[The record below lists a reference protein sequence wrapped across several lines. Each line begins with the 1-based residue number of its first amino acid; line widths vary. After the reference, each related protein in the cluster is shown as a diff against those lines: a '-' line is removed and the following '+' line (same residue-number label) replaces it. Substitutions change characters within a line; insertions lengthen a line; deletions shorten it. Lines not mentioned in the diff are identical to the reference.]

1 LRIALAAPTGKAAA
15 RLNESISRMKEGLTC
30 SAAVREQIPI
40 NVSSIHRLLGSIS
53 GSVRF
58 RYSVENQLPF
68 DVVIIDEASMV
79 DLPLMAKLVTA
90 LKEDARLILLGDR
103 DQLASVEAGAVLG
116 DLCSVGRQES
126 FSPDFCQLVKR
137 LTGGVIEESATKESN
152 PSPTDHLVILKQ
164 NYRFQA
170 GSGIGILAAAIN
182 AGDGEQAVNLLCKD
196 SSAGIQWRDLPDAT
210 LLKKSLA
217 AEIIA
222 GYRHYLGAA
231 TAEEALARFDDFR
244 LLCALRE
251 GPYGVVAV
259 TKLIEEILAEN
270 RLIDLHSRW
279 YKGRPVIVTTNDY
292 NMKLFN
298 GDVGIVFPGSDH
310 SDTLRVCFPA
320 PDGGI
325 RTVSPLRLPVHET
338 VYAMTVHKSQGSEF
352 DRVLLLLPYHDS
364 ELLSR
369 ELLYTGITRAKN
381 EVAVWGKREIFAAA
395 LERRIERKSGL
406 QDAIWGVTQRD
417 QVAV

>member
-1 LRIALAAPTGKAAA
+1 
-15 RLNESISRMKEGLTC
+15 
-30 SAAVREQIPI
+30 
-40 NVSSIHRLLGSIS
+40 
-53 GSVRF
+53 
-58 RYSVENQLPF
+58 
-68 DVVIIDEASMV
+68 
-79 DLPLMAKLVTA
+79 
-90 LKEDARLILLGDR
+90 
-103 DQLASVEAGAVLG
+103 
-116 DLCSVGRQES
+116 
-126 FSPDFCQLVKR
+126 
-137 LTGGVIEESATKESN
+137 
-152 PSPTDHLVILKQ
+152 
-164 NYRFQA
+164 
-170 GSGIGILAAAIN
+170 
-182 AGDGEQAVNLLCKD
+182 
-196 SSAGIQWRDLPDAT
+196 
-210 LLKKSLA
+210 
-217 AEIIA
+217 
-222 GYRHYLGAA
+222 
-231 TAEEALARFDDFR
+231 
-244 LLCALRE
+244 
-251 GPYGVVAV
+251 
-259 TKLIEEILAEN
+259 
-270 RLIDLHSRW
+270 
-279 YKGRPVIVTTNDY
+279 VTTNDY